1 MSDLPN
7 TNSPVPMGDDAFD
20 AAEAAMTSY
29 LDGTMPAGARES
41 FEGSIAAD
49 PELRSR
55 VDAQRAIDASVKRL
69 FPVQK
74 VELPAGVLEG
84 DAGDAIPI
92 REAGTKKPSRKVLYY
107 AAAAVLL
114 LGSAFF
120 VNRAVQ
126 HANPDFKL
134 MGADSLYNV
143 LVLKGW
149 KPEVVCTTDEAF
161 ARFVDLKLGEAVI
174 AVPASGVAILGWGY
188 SSGYEGTPISPD
200 TVMLLATVD
209 DQRVLVLMDR
219 EKVDRTV
226 KVKKETGLNVFR
238 REVGSLVTYEVTP
251 LAEARVI
258 PLLKEVSSNLIPKR

>member
-1 MSDLPN
+1 MSDTPHTNLPG
-7 TNSPVPMGDDAFD
+7 PLGDDAFD
-20 AAEAAMTSY
+20 AAEAALVSY

-41 FEGSIAAD
+41 FEASIAAD
-49 PELRSR
+49 PELRAR
-55 VDAQRAIDASVKRL
+55 IEDQRAIDASVKRL
-69 FPVQK
+69 FPVHK
-74 VELPAGVLEG
+74 VELPAEVLNGE
-84 DAGDAIPI
+84 AAAIPI
-92 REAGTKKPSRKVLYY
+92 REAGTKKPTRKVLYY

-134 MGADSLYNV
+134 MGADALYTV
-143 LVLKGW
+143 LSQKGW

-161 ARFVDLKLGEAVI
+161 ARFVDLKLGEAMI
-174 AVPASGVAILGWGY
+174 AAPANGVAILGWGY

-219 EKVDRTV
+219 EKVDRSV

-251 LAEARVI
+251 LSESRVI
-258 PLLKEVSSNLIPKR
+258 PLLKPVPSTLAPNR